1 MNKPLAHF
9 FDADNLEKFL
19 IVVFYAFLLS
29 RMSPWSSGGH
39 SVINLIYLFDQLW
52 VLVFILVRRKT
63 VIITRKPLD
72 WLVAIAA
79 TTLPLFVTPVS
90 DTPAVPLVFA
100 VMLMLSG
107 TAIHLA
113 AKLTIRRSFGM
124 VAANRGIK
132 VNGPYRLVRHPMYTG
147 YMLTHVGLL
156 LGGPT
161 WANFLVVT
169 ACWILLLMRIV
180 TEERVLSRDP
190 KYVTMLDRT
199 RFRLIPGIY

>member
-1 MNKPLAHF
+1 MNKSWTHF
-9 FDADNLEKFL
+9 FDVDNVEK
-19 IVVFYAFLLS
+19 IVIAVFYVFLLS
-29 RMSPWSSGGH
+29 RMSPWSSDGH
-39 SVINLIYLFDQLW
+39 SALNLIYLFDQLW
-52 VLVFILVRRKT
+52 VLVFILVRRQT
-63 VIITRKPLD
+63 VVITRRPLD
-72 WLVAIAA
+72 WLVALAA
-79 TTLPLFVTPVS
+79 TALPLFVTPVS
-90 DTPAVPLVFA
+90 DTPAVPMIFA
-100 VMLMLSG
+100 VVVMLSG

-132 VNGPYRLVRHPMYTG
+132 VSGPYRLVRHPMYVG

-161 WANFLVVT
+161 LSNFFIVT

-180 TEERVLSRDP
+180 TEERVLSKDP
-190 KYVTMLDRT
+190 KYITMMGHT

>member
-1 MNKPLAHF
+1 MNKPLNHF
-9 FDADNLEKFL
+9 FDLDNIEKFL
-19 IVVFYAFLLS
+19 IVVFYVFLLS
-29 RMSPWSSGGH
+29 RMSPWSSGEH
-39 SVINLIYLFDQLW
+39 SVPNLAYLFDQLW

-63 VIITRKPLD
+63 VIITKKPLD

-79 TTLPLFVTPVS
+79 TALPLFVTPVS
-90 DTPAVPLVFA
+90 DTPAVPMVFA

-107 TAIHLA
+107 TALHLA
-113 AKLTIRRSFGM
+113 AKLIIRRSFGM

-132 VNGPYRLVRHPMYTG
+132 VNGPYRLVRHPMYAG

-161 WANFLVVT
+161 WANFFVVT

-180 TEERVLSRDP
+180 TEERVLSKDP
-190 KYVTMLDRT
+190 KYVAMLDRT

>member
-1 MNKPLAHF
+1 MNKPLNHF
-9 FDADNLEKFL
+9 FDLDNIEKFL
-19 IVVFYAFLLS
+19 IVVFYVFLLS
-29 RMSPWSSGGH
+29 RMSPWSSGEH
-39 SVINLIYLFDQLW
+39 SVLNLIYLFDQLW

-63 VIITRKPLD
+63 VAITRKPLD
-72 WLVAIAA
+72 WLVAIASTA
-79 TTLPLFVTPVS
+79 LPLFVTPVS
-90 DTPAVPLVFA
+90 DTPAVPMVFA

-107 TAIHLA
+107 TALHLA
-113 AKLTIRRSFGM
+113 AKLIIRRSFGM

-132 VNGPYRLVRHPMYTG
+132 VNGPYRLVRHPMYAG

-161 WANFLVVT
+161 WANFFVVT

-180 TEERVLSRDP
+180 TEERVLSKDP
-190 KYVTMLDRT
+190 KYITMMGHT